1 MVVNKRRSE
10 LDIIYDFLSNAQ
22 DDIKKTRLMYSLNMA
37 YSRFNTYL
45 DFLIEKEV
53 IGEKCCNENGRLYY
67 LTDKGKVLLESLDD
81 VTNFLK

>member
-10 LDIIYDFLSNAQ
+10 IDIIYDFLNNAQ
-22 DDIKKTRLMYSLNMA
+22 NEIKKTRLMYSLNMA

-53 IGEKCCNENGRLYY
+53 IGEKNCNQEGRLYY
-67 LTDKGKVLLESLDD
+67 LTDKGKVLLESLDN